1 MKIVKIIAFA
11 MALWMSL
18 MSVLCCDEG
27 EYRHTESMSF
37 FIENNLD
44 EDIYVVDWM
53 DEKPTMSSELVFV
66 KYPYLDQVLAKIP
79 AGQTGRVPGGV
90 VMGEDAYGKLYQIIV
105 FNVSTL
111 EKYTRDELADGN
123 INDGV
128 FIMTLDEV
136 VKNKRILSYPTD

>member
-1 MKIVKIIAFA
+1 MKLVRNVAFA
-11 MALWMSL
+11 MVLWMSL

-27 EYRHTESMSF
+27 EYRHTKSESF

-53 DEKPTMSSELVFV
+53 DENPTMSSELVFV
-66 KYPYLDQVLAKIP
+66 KYPYLGQVLSEIP
-79 AGQTGRVPGGV
+79 AGSTGRAPGGV
-90 VMGEDAYGKLYQIIV
+90 VTGEKAYGKLYQLIV
-105 FNVSTL
+105 FKASTL
-111 EKYTRDELADGN
+111 EKYSQEQLVKDN

-136 VKNKRILSYPTD
+136 MKNKRILSYPAD